1 MKRKPSLGPRN
12 PHVAP
17 SLFRKAG
24 AHRKSNK
31 AQRARDK
38 QDVRRVAQLAEHSAF
53 TRGVSSSILGAPTTY
68 VQLAEHPPRVLSQL
82 HASPSR
88 AKTNPP

>member
-12 PHVAP
+12 PLVAP

-31 AQRARDK
+31 AQRALNKHNTRCL
-38 QDVRRVAQLAEHSAF
+38 AQLAAQEAF
-53 TRGVSSSILGAPTTY
+53 TLKVAGSIPAVPTT
-68 VQLAEHPPRVLSQL
+68 S
-82 HASPSR
+82 S
-88 AKTNPP
+88 AKLGYSSVR

>member
-38 QDVRRVAQLAEHSAF
+38 SDARGLAQLGEH
-53 TRGVSSSILGAPTTY
+53 PTFNRRCPEFDPQSPDH
-68 VQLAEHPPRVLSQL
+68 VQLAQHPLGC
-82 HASPSR
+82 
-88 AKTNPP
+88 

>member
-31 AQRARDK
+31 VQRARDK
-38 QDVRRVAQLAEHSAF
+38 QDTRRLAQPGSAAGF
-53 TRGVSSSILGAPTTY
+53 YPEGCGFDSHGADQ
-68 VQLAEHPPRVLSQL
+68 V
-82 HASPSR
+82 SR
-88 AKTNPP
+88 AAC

>member
-1 MKRKPSLGPRN
+1 MKRKPSLGLRN

-38 QDVRRVAQLAEHSAF
+38 QDVRRVAQLAEHRAF
-53 TRGVSSSILGAPTTY
+53 NSWGFQFDPGGADH
-68 VQLAEHPPRVLSQL
+68 V
-82 HASPSR
+82 R
-88 AKTNPP
+88 AAC